1 MQAALRQSNRQRL
14 KEVDGQA
21 RKSLVGGRQSVRQ
34 KSENSEDGE
43 SKKLGPDGSDDLSG
57 SQGTRHASYKA
68 AKNVVVRCPGPTL
81 EL

>member
-1 MQAALRQSNRQRL
+1 M
-14 KEVDGQA
+14 KEVEGQA
-21 RKSLVGGRQSVRQ
+21 RKSLAGGRQSVRQ

-57 SQGTRHASYKA
+57 SQASYKA
-68 AKNVVVRCPGPTL
+68 AKNVVVRCSGPTL